1 MNEIMTLLES
11 WRYAFV
17 DEDDL
22 HEGIAMMLDL
32 AGETYKHEYRIG
44 HAGRI
49 DFYLSGRKIG
59 IEVKVG
65 RSGGGPSAVIEQLVG
80 YADHPDI
87 EGLIVVTTRMAMKT
101 LPSTLRGKP
110 LGVVVLWANGL

>member
-1 MNEIMTLLES
+1 MSEIISLLES
-11 WRYAFV
+11 WRYAFM
-17 DEDDL
+17 DEADL
-22 HEGIAMMLDL
+22 HDGIAIMLDL
-32 AGETYKHEYRIG
+32 AKEAYQREHRMGT
-44 HAGRI
+44 AGRI
-49 DFYLSGRKIG
+49 DFYLQNRKIG

-87 EGLIVVTTRMAMKT
+87 EGLIVVTTRMAMKK
-101 LPSTLRGKP
+101 LPATLRGKP